1 MVNVWSILVVV
12 FASLLKGITGFGF
25 ALVSL
30 PFLMIWYS
38 PKELIPVLMMCNL
51 IASIF
56 IVLQKKKAP
65 LINQNFKNLIIYGGV
80 FSIGGALTLSVIK
93 ESYLIHIL
101 AILFIILSGVS
112 LLNMKHQIKISKCS
126 YKLVGSAIGFLAGTI
141 SVSGPPLALLLNMMK
156 VSNVE
161 FREIFSWFNI
171 VTATIAII
179 GYASIGLITPEV
191 LKMTL
196 TFIPI
201 LLLGTITGK
210 RLNHILPQLLF
221 KKITI
226 GITIVACI
234 MLLIK

>member
-1 MVNVWSILVVV
+1 MVNIWAIIVVI

-56 IVLQKKKAP
+56 IVLQKKQAP
-65 LINQNFKNLIIYGGV
+65 LINKNFKNLIIYGGV
-80 FSIGGALTLSVIK
+80 LSIFGALTLSIIK
-93 ESYLIHIL
+93 ETFLIHIL
-101 AILFIILSGVS
+101 SVLFIVLSVVS

-126 YKLVGSAIGFLAGTI
+126 YKLAGGVIGFLAGAI
-141 SVSGPPLALLLNMMK
+141 SVSGPPLALLLNLMR
-156 VSNVE
+156 VSNAE

-171 VTATIAII
+171 VTAIIAIF
-179 GYASIGLITPEV
+179 GYASIGLITIPV
-191 LKMTL
+191 LKMTA

-201 LLLGTITGK
+201 LLLGTISGK
-210 RLNHILPQLLF
+210 RLNHLLPQLLF

-226 GITIVACI
+226 GITIAACI
-234 MLLIK
+234 MLLIR

>member
-1 MVNVWSILVVV
+1 MVNIWSILVVV
-12 FASLLKGITGFGF
+12 FASLLKGVTGFGF

-38 PKELIPVLMMCNL
+38 PKELIPVLMICNL

-65 LINQNFKNLIIYGGV
+65 LINKNFKNLIIYGGA
-80 FSIGGALTLSVIK
+80 FSITGALTLSFIK

-101 AILFIILSGVS
+101 SILFIVLSIVS

-126 YKLVGSAIGFLAGTI
+126 YKLVGSAIGFLAGAI
-141 SVSGPPLALLLNMMK
+141 SVSGPPLALLLNLMK
-156 VSNVE
+156 VSNAE

-179 GYASIGLITPEV
+179 GYASIGLITLPV
-191 LKMTL
+191 LKMAL
-196 TFIPI
+196 TFVPI
-201 LLLGTITGK
+201 LLAGTITGK
-210 RLNHILPQLLF
+210 RLNHLLPQLLF

-226 GITIVACI
+226 AITIAACI